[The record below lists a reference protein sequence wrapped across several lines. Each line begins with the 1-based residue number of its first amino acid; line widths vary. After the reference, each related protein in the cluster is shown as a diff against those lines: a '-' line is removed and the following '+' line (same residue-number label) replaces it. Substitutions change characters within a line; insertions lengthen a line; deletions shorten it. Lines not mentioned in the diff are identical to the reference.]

1 MDFVQQ
7 RELVVRYQ
15 AGDRRAGD
23 LLLLGVEKF
32 IQLTAS
38 RYARRWSADFEDV
51 LQAGREGF
59 LKGVLRFDNREI
71 HLLTYA
77 SHWIKHSIRRYI
89 VNEGAVVRFPV
100 HQYDEYHG
108 RNGVVRPKL
117 RNIRQRT
124 VFTFSEMASAQHESE
139 HYAFE
144 DTLIDQAPLA
154 EETLTDAEL
163 EYWIPQV
170 VAHWMVSLKPQERD
184 VLLRRFAN
192 PEEMLADIGRIY
204 GVTRE
209 RIRQVE
215 AGALNKLRYKFKL
228 DVIKPRG
235 TKKLSFKTWVS
246 GLVTTMLDEQE
257 AAKKEAARQEAEK
270 LAQAELI
277 TAQRVT
283 AERAAVTAKAVAAKA
298 LQDAAD
304 IAQANATARRL
315 GLLPPLQLRWPT
327 EPPPLPV
334 QPRWPTAAPLR
345 RWKTTC

>member
-23 LLLLGVEKF
+23 LLLLGVEKY
-32 IQLTAS
+32 IQLIAK
-38 RYARRWSADFEDV
+38 RYSRRWSPDFEDV

-59 LKGVLRFDNREI
+59 LKGVLRFDGREV

-77 SHWIKHSIRRYI
+77 SHWIKHSIRRFI

-100 HQYDEYHG
+100 HQYDEYTDHT
-108 RNGVVRPKL
+108 GVVRPRR
-117 RNIRQRT
+117 RNLRQRS
-124 VFTFSEMASAQHESE
+124 VFTFSEMANAQQDSE
-139 HYAFE
+139 RYAFE
-144 DTLIDQAPLA
+144 ETLIDQAPLA

-170 VAHWMVSLKPQERD
+170 TAHWMTHLEPRERD

-192 PEEMLADIGRIY
+192 PEEMLVDIGRIY

-215 AGALNKLRYKFKL
+215 AIALNRLRHRL
-228 DVIKPRG
+228 GLNHIKPG
-235 TKKLSFKTWVS
+235 AKKISFKTWVS

-257 AAKKEAARQEAEK
+257 AAR
-270 LAQAELI
+270 QAERI
-277 TAQRVT
+277 TAEQ
-283 AERAAVTAKAVAAKA
+283 AAAVAAKA
-298 LQDAAD
+298 LKDAAD
-304 IAQANATARRL
+304 IARANAVVTARLTPMRRRSR
-315 GLLPPLQLRWPT
+315 GLLPLP
-327 EPPPLPV
+327 PV
-334 QPRWPTAAPLR
+334 QPQWPTAAPLR
-345 RWKTTC
+345 RWKTTR